1 LTEQLEFEGATRM
14 DVAAV
19 VVISGLSAIA
29 TLVLASAGLAVI
41 FGLMR
46 VVNMAHGEFLMV
58 GALTTTS
65 LVTHFGVPWW
75 VGMMAAPLVGAAI
88 GAVVEI
94 LLISRIAQGRLVD
107 SLLITF
113 GVSLV
118 LFQCAVDIFG
128 TTPPGIETPFGA
140 MTIGAYSIPA
150 YSIFLILAACVIL
163 LGLHLLFTRTRYGLL
178 ARAASQNLEMSQA
191 LGAAARK
198 INLMT
203 FVLGCALASLGGA
216 LLAPLVSVS
225 PSLGQAF
232 IGQAFMTVVI
242 AGPTFITGMLFTAV
256 LLGGISNLLSQAL
269 TTLWGITGLF
279 AVAIIILRF
288 RPLGIS
294 GSWKRAL

>member
-1 LTEQLEFEGATRM
+1 V

-19 VVISGLSAIA
+19 VAISGLSAIA
-29 TLVLASAGLAVI
+29 VLILASVGLAVI

-46 VVNMAHGEFLMV
+46 VVNMAHGEFLMI

-65 LVTHFGVPWW
+65 LVNQFGIPWW
-75 VGMMAAPLVGAAI
+75 SGMMAAPVVGAAV
-88 GAVVEI
+88 GAVLEI
-94 LLISRIAQGRLVD
+94 VLISRIAQRHLVD
-107 SLLITF
+107 SLLVTF
-113 GVSLV
+113 GVSLI
-118 LFQCAVDIFG
+118 LFQCAVDVFG

-140 MTIGAYSIPA
+140 VTIGAYAMPW
-150 YSIFLILAACVIL
+150 YQIFVILAAGAVLAL
-163 LGLHLLFTRTRYGLL
+163 LYLLFTRTRYGLL
-178 ARAASQNLEMSQA
+178 ARAVAQNGEMAEA

-198 INLMT
+198 LNTVT

-216 LLAPLVSVS
+216 LLAPLISVS

-242 AGPTFITGMLFTAV
+242 AGPAFISGMLLTAA
-256 LLGGISNLLSQAL
+256 LLGGISSLLSQAL

-279 AVAIIILRF
+279 VAGIVILRF

-294 GSWKRAL
+294 SMWKRTL